1 MTFFQKFNF
10 VLNLLDYAQSEIP
23 LKFFA
28 IFEGFYVYNPS
39 HFCFPGFPENVNELD
54 KMAEVSE
61 RLYFR
66 KSSVLN
72 VTPNHQSQL
81 NTTPSTPTVEE
92 LYQKSEDIYATI
104 FPSKQVLEG
113 LCNSFSFW
121 GHTLSM
127 TTIFWPFFWPPHP
140 VRKDGPIKKI
150 VLKCHRYHWNSWEKE
165 VQDLVP
171 HVGV

>member
-10 VLNLLDYAQSEIP
+10 VLNLLDNAITHEARFLWNS
-23 LKFFA
+23 LL
-28 IFEGFYVYNPS
+28 IFEGLNVYNPS
-39 HFCFPGFPENVNELD
+39 HFCFPGFPENGNELD
-54 KMAEVSE
+54 KMADVSE

-66 KSSVLN
+66 KSSNVLN
-72 VTPNHQSQL
+72 VTPHHQSQL

-127 TTIFWPFFWPPHP
+127 TTIFWPFLTPSPPLTA
-140 VRKDGPIKKI
+140 KW
-150 VLKCHRYHWNSWEKE
+150 RYFY
-165 VQDLVP
+165 
-171 HVGV
+171 

>member
-10 VLNLLDYAQSEIP
+10 VLNLLDNAITHKARFLWNS
-23 LKFFA
+23 LL
-28 IFEGFYVYNPS
+28 IFEGFNVYNPS
-39 HFCFPGFPENVNELD
+39 HFCFPGFPENVNELG

-72 VTPNHQSQL
+72 VTPHHQSQL

-113 LCNSFSFW
+113 LCNS
-121 GHTLSM
+121 L
-127 TTIFWPFFWPPHP
+127 I
-140 VRKDGPIKKI
+140 I
-150 VLKCHRYHWNSWEKE
+150 L
-165 VQDLVP
+165 L
-171 HVGV
+171 